1 LLSTGG
7 RVLGVT
13 ATAEDL
19 PRAIARA
26 YSAAGKI
33 NFEGMHF
40 RRDIGAKGLKHLSS
54 DWRSGTADE
63 PAAEARSPRQ
73 AG

>member
-19 PRAIARA
+19 SRAIARA
-26 YSAAGKI
+26 YSAVGKI

-40 RRDIGAKGLKHLSS
+40 RRDIGAKGLMRLSS
-54 DWRSGTADE
+54 DWRSSPADE
-63 PAAEARSPRQ
+63 PTGEARSPHQ